1 MRPSFIL
8 IFIGFIATSIFG
20 QPAPTHSIVRVDDGL
35 YHLYYDS
42 STAKSTIVEFEKF
55 IVLLEVPTKNEG
67 GGATNLKD
75 HVYAG
80 KKVLDI
86 LAKEFPKKPLKYILH
101 THWHPHSLSSI
112 KPFITNGATIITT
125 QSNWKKIRT
134 FTDTLT
140 LDKYKKNIQ
149 IVDKD
154 SIVIKDKMNKIVA
167 YRFLQKDFP
176 NTPTPE
182 YLYFYLPRYS
192 ALHTGCMYN
201 RWQGDPVEGREILTG
216 REEDIQKFLV
226 TKNIKP
232 QCFLRGSGDKN
243 EEKGMIAFAKFD
255 NVIHNGISA
264 TEINK
269 KYVQIPEPILRL
281 KKDSLIHVIKSNK
294 IPKSF
299 YNSAAYSALRGKLFD
314 VALDYAQIHLA
325 LDPEDPNGWDTLG
338 EVYYFMNQVELA
350 RLQEKMAR
358 KVSPDFSQGGE
369 KAWKENLENMK
380 KTWGK

>member
-1 MRPSFIL
+1 MRPSL
-8 IFIGFIATSIFG
+8 ITLVFGLVTSSVFAQ
-20 QPAPTHSIVRVDDGL
+20 QPSTHSIVRVDDGL
-35 YHLYYDS
+35 HHLYYDS

-55 IVLLEVPTKNEG
+55 LVLLEVPVKNEG

-80 KKVLDI
+80 QKVLNI

-112 KPFITNGATIITT
+112 KPFITNGVTIITT

-140 LDKYKKNIQ
+140 LDKYKKNVQ

-154 SIVIKDKMNKIVA
+154 SIVIKDKKNKIVA
-167 YRFLQKDFP
+167 HRFLQKDFP

-182 YLYFYLPRYS
+182 YLYFYLPKYS

-201 RWQGDPVEGREILTG
+201 RWTGDPVEGREILTG

-226 TKNIKP
+226 AKNLKP
-232 QCFLRGSGDKN
+232 QCFLRGSGDKL
-243 EEKGMIAFAKFD
+243 EDKGMIAFEKFD

-264 TEINK
+264 GEINK
-269 KYVQIPEPILRL
+269 KYVYVPEPILRH
-281 KKDSLIHVIKSNK
+281 KKDSLIQVIRSNK

-299 YNSAAYSALRGKLFD
+299 YNSAAYSALRGKSFD
-314 VALDYAQIHLA
+314 VALHYAQIHLA

-338 EVYYFMNQVELA
+338 EVYYFMDQVELA
-350 RLQEKMAR
+350 LLQEKIA
-358 KVSPDFSQGGE
+358 KKISPEFNQGGE
-369 KAWKENLENMK
+369 KKWKDNLETMK
-380 KTWGK
+380 KTWK

>member
-1 MRPSFIL
+1 MRPSLLFFL
-8 IFIGFIATSIFG
+8 IGFAVNVYAQTTPS
-20 QPAPTHSIVRVDDGL
+20 HSISRVDDGL

-55 IVLLEVPTKNEG
+55 IVLLEVPAKNEG

-75 HVYAG
+75 HVFAG
-80 KKVLDI
+80 TKVLD
-86 LAKEFPKKPLKYILH
+86 LLKKEFPKKPLKYILH
-101 THWHPHSLSSI
+101 THWHPHSLSSV
-112 KPFITNGATIITT
+112 KPFITNGVTIITT

-140 LDKYKKNIQ
+140 LDKYKKNVQ

-154 SIVIKDKMNKIVA
+154 SIVIKDKKNKVVA
-167 YRFLQKDFP
+167 LRFLQKDFP

-182 YLYFYLPRYS
+182 YLYFYLPKYS

-201 RWQGDPVEGREILTG
+201 RWTGDPVEGREILTG
-216 REEDIQKFLV
+216 REEDIHKFLV
-226 TKNIKP
+226 SKNLKP

-243 EEKGMIAFAKFD
+243 EDKGMIAFAKFD
-255 NVIHNGISA
+255 HVINKGISA
-264 TEINK
+264 AEIYK
-269 KYVQIPEPILRL
+269 KYVYVNQLL
-281 KKDSLIHVIKSNK
+281 LHNKKDSLIQVIRENK
-294 IPKSF
+294 IPRSF
-299 YNSAAYSALRGKLFD
+299 YNSAVYSALNGQLFE

-338 EVYYFMNQVELA
+338 EVYYYMNQIELA
-350 RLQEKMAR
+350 RLQEKMA
-358 KVSPDFSQGGE
+358 KKISPDFNRGGE
-369 KAWKENLENMK
+369 KVWKENLDGLK